1 VGRLAGA
8 GRCDVAMSQVHC
20 AIDFASN
27 WEIRGGVWRY
37 GIELTKALVKLL
49 GPEHVSLPCFDR
61 LPEERITELENTQ
74 ATVRQDGFFTR
85 YDRLEAMKQ
94 RNGRFVPWK
103 TVLPWF
109 YGPKLQ
115 QRLFQEGLGEA
126 QVYHA
131 IFTCRGKPRRGV
143 TVGTIHDLIPYLH
156 TDGAGF
162 SKERFLS
169 MIEDFRRWATMVI
182 VPSHATKHDLVEHLQ
197 YPEEQIRVV
206 YHGIDA
212 TIFRPGVPF
221 ANELLSKHGLQPGK
235 YLLYVGALERRK
247 NIERLVQAYHQAMGD
262 RRDMPLVLSGTIIHQ
277 MHTLQQALSDGTGR
291 VRHIGYVSDA
301 ELPGLYRG
309 ARGLVHV
316 AIAEGFG
323 FTPPEA
329 MACATPVI
337 AAQQSATGEVV
348 GDTGLLVDAY
358 SVPAIADAIRRLV
371 SENVL
376 HDELSVRG
384 QKRATQFTWE
394 RCAAETYAVYQEAWE
409 RRKST

>member
-1 VGRLAGA
+1 MGRLAGA
-8 GRCDVAMSQVHC
+8 GRSHVAMSQLHC

-61 LPEERITELENTQ
+61 LPHERIAELKKTQ
-74 ATVRQDGFFTR
+74 ATVRTGFFSR
-85 YDRLEAMKQ
+85 SDRLEAMKG

-103 TVLPWF
+103 TILPWF
-109 YGPKLQ
+109 YGDRQK
-115 QRLFQEGLGEA
+115 QRLFQQGLGDA
-126 QVYHA
+126 QVCHA
-131 IFTCRGKPRRGV
+131 IFTCRGKPRQGV
-143 TVGTIHDLIPYLH
+143 TVGTIHDLIPYLYP
-156 TDGAGF
+156 DESGF
-162 SKERFLS
+162 SEDRFLS
-169 MIEDFRRWATMVI
+169 MIEDFRRWAALVI
-182 VPSHATKHDLVEHLQ
+182 VPSHATKRDLVQHLQ

-206 YHGIDA
+206 YHGID
-212 TIFRPGVPF
+212 TTLFHPGVPF
-221 ANELLSKHGLQPGK
+221 ADELLSKHGLQPGK

-247 NIERLVQAYHQAMGD
+247 NIERLVQAYHQAIGD
-262 RRDMPLVLSGTIIHQ
+262 RRDMPLVLSGTIIHE
-277 MHTLQQALSDGTGR
+277 MPVLQQALNDGTGR

-348 GDTGLLVDAY
+348 GDAGLLVDAY
-358 SVPAIADAIRRLV
+358 SVSAIADAIRRLV
-371 SENVL
+371 SEDNL
-376 HDELSVRG
+376 HDELSARG
-384 QKRATQFTWE
+384 QKRAAQFTWE
-394 RCAAETYAVYQEAWE
+394 RCAVETYAVYQEAWE
-409 RRKST
+409 RRA

>member
-1 VGRLAGA
+1 MGHMAGA
-8 GRCDVAMSQVHC
+8 GRSDVAMSQLHC

-37 GIELTKALVKLL
+37 GIELTKAMVKLL
-49 GPEHVSLPCFDR
+49 GTEHVSLPCYDQ
-61 LPEERITELENTQ
+61 LPSERINELEKTQ
-74 ATVRQDGFFTR
+74 ATIRTGFFSR

-94 RNGRFVPWK
+94 RNGRFIPWK
-103 TVLPWF
+103 KILPWF
-109 YGPKLQ
+109 YSDR
-115 QRLFQEGLGEA
+115 QRQWLFQEGLGDA
-126 QVYHA
+126 QIYHA
-131 IFTCRGKPRRGV
+131 IFTCRDIPRRV

-156 TDGAGF
+156 ADDAGF
-162 SKERFLS
+162 GKERFLS
-169 MIEDFRRWATMVI
+169 MIEAFRRWAALVI
-182 VPSHATKHDLVEHLQ
+182 VPSHATKRDLVEHLH

-206 YHGIDA
+206 YHGID
-212 TIFRPGVPF
+212 TTLFHPRVPF

-247 NIERLVQAYHQAMGD
+247 NIERLVQAYHKAMGD
-262 RRDMPLVLSGTIIHQ
+262 LRDMPLVLSGAIIHE
-277 MHTLQQALSDGTGR
+277 MPVLQQALNDGTGR

-348 GDTGLLVDAY
+348 GDAGLLVDAY
-358 SVPAIADAIRRLV
+358 SVSAIADAIRRLV
-371 SENVL
+371 SEDSL
-376 HDELSVRG
+376 HDELSARG
-384 QKRATQFTWE
+384 QKRAAQFTWE

-409 RRKST
+409 RRA

>member
-1 VGRLAGA
+1 
-8 GRCDVAMSQVHC
+8 MSQLHC

-49 GPEHVSLPCFDR
+49 GPEHVSLPCYDQ
-61 LPEERITELENTQ
+61 LPSERINELEKTQ
-74 ATVRQDGFFTR
+74 ATIRTGFFSR

-103 TVLPWF
+103 KILPWV
-109 YGPKLQ
+109 YGPKLK
-115 QRLFQEGLGEA
+115 QRLFQQGLGSA
-126 QVYHA
+126 QVCHA
-131 IFTCRGKPRRGV
+131 VFTCRGVPRHGV

-156 TDGAGF
+156 ADGAGF
-162 SKERFLS
+162 SALRFVS
-169 MIEDFRRWATMVI
+169 MIFDFQNWATMVI
-182 VPSHATKHDLVEHLQ
+182 VPSHATKRDLVQHLQ

-206 YHGIDA
+206 YHGID
-212 TIFRPGVPF
+212 TTLFHPGVPF

-247 NIERLVQAYHQAMGD
+247 NIERLVEAYHQAMGD
-262 RRDMPLVLSGTIIHQ
+262 RRDMPLVLSGAIIHE
-277 MHTLQQALSDGTGR
+277 MPVLQQALNDGTGR

-301 ELPGLYRG
+301 ELPGLYRA

-348 GDTGLLVDAY
+348 GDAGLLVDAY
-358 SVPAIADAIRRLV
+358 SVSAIADAIRRLV
-371 SENVL
+371 SEDNL
-376 HDELSVRG
+376 HDELSARG
-384 QKRATQFTWE
+384 QKRAAQFTWE
-394 RCAAETYAVYQEAWE
+394 RCAAETYAVYQDAWE
-409 RRKST
+409 RRA